1 MEDMRKRPGADVT
14 TDDASSS
21 SSAKRRRDQA
31 EGGGG
36 ISVAPPVANDVVVAD
51 RGDVSVTPAV
61 NDVVADNGDILAP
74 PAVNGVVADSGD
86 ASVPPAANDVVV
98 ENSDISVPPA
108 MNGVVAVPPAVNDVV
123 AVPPAVNDVV
133 AVPPAVNDVVAE
145 SGDETASELSR
156 LLETD
161 YLSRNSVA
169 APARLTFSE
178 HPSRSPKLFQTM
190 STSYITIN
198 GNEESCGSSFSD
210 AESSVMASVDR
221 TGRDVEQVRL
231 DYEWY
236 AAERWA
242 EGHGESGFDD
252 RAWDA
257 ADQSARERM
266 VLNLDLNS
274 EWDDAALARFVG
286 EDLN

>member
-31 EGGGG
+31 EEGGG
-36 ISVAPPVANDVVVAD
+36 ISVVPPVANDVVVAD
-51 RGDVSVTPAV
+51 SCDVSVTPAV
-61 NDVVADNGDILAP
+61 NDVVADNGDIWAP
-74 PAVNGVVADSGD
+74 PAVNGVVL
-86 ASVPPAANDVVV
+86 VT
-98 ENSDISVPPA
+98 
-108 MNGVVAVPPAVNDVV
+108 PAVNHVV
-123 AVPPAVNDVV
+123 EDN
-133 AVPPAVNDVVAE
+133 
-145 SGDETASELSR
+145 GDGTGSELAR
-156 LLETD
+156 LLDSD
-161 YLSRNSVA
+161 YLSRNGVT
-169 APARLTFSE
+169 APARLSFSE
-178 HPSRSPKLFQTM
+178 HPSRSPKVFQTM

-236 AAERWA
+236 VAERWA

>member
-31 EGGGG
+31 QGGGG
-36 ISVAPPVANDVVVAD
+36 ISVVPPVANDVVVAD

-86 ASVPPAANDVVV
+86 VSVPPAANDVVV
-98 ENSDISVPPA
+98 ENGDISVPPA
-108 MNGVVAVPPAVNDVV
+108 MNGVAAVPPAVK
-123 AVPPAVNDVV
+123 
-133 AVPPAVNDVVAE
+133 DVVAE

-161 YLSRNSVA
+161 YLSRNAVT

-257 ADQSARERM
+257 ADHSARERM